1 MENIF
6 LLPSNFELD
15 RILLA
20 VPSAPSSFK
29 ELRLLLLI
37 DSDILFVIDDRN
49 LIALSVEVLLRR
61 DILLVSS
68 ISSMS

>member
-1 MENIF
+1 VENIF
-6 LLPSNFELD
+6 LLPSNFALD

-61 DILLVSS
+61 DVLLVSS